1 MAKIYFTKNELKKQK
16 DNLRRFQRYLPALQ
30 LKKQQ
35 LQLEIAKVHKKIEDL
50 QTEMKRFRD
59 TIYEWVDVF
68 GEKFDIKRL
77 VTVEK
82 INTHTGNIAGV
93 DIPILDN
100 IEFKE
105 KEYDFVTT
113 PIWVDYGII
122 ALKKM
127 ISLRIGQKILE
138 EQLAAIREELRIIT
152 QRVNLFEEVKI
163 PEAEENIRRIQIYL
177 GDSYTAAVVI
187 GKIAKDKIERK
198 AGVLVS

>member
-35 LQLEIAKVHKKIEDL
+35 LQLEIAKVHKKLEDL
-50 QTEMKRFRD
+50 QIEMKRFRD
-59 TIYEWVDVF
+59 SVNEWIDVF
-68 GEKFDIKRL
+68 AERFDIKKL
-77 VTVEK
+77 ITVER
-82 INTHTGNIAGV
+82 IHTHTGNIAGV